1 MLEARKIKSFH
12 MNNELLKEKLLE
24 EKTCREKAEM
34 ELLKLEELQ
43 LNARKLEDELISWR
57 SLLGEIPDVS
67 CFNDIPV
74 KFAALQKYASTFI
87 VDSVLQCHFI
97 FLLS

>member
-1 MLEARKIKSFH
+1 

-67 CFNDIPV
+67 CFNDIPA
-74 KFAALQKYASTFI
+74 KFAALQKYAPTL
-87 VDSVLQCHFI
+87 VLQCHFI